1 MYEQIIGN
9 TILHLQQY
17 SSRFPNRRNHP
28 IFLFLCGGDDSNEEY
43 VCRAQVKEFL
53 INNSG
58 KSCLNQIQIVKP
70 ETFLNDYT
78 EIIDGIDLL
87 DLEAIIAE
95 LSDAILLFD
104 EAPGPICELGAFAM
118 VDATRDIM
126 TACIPLEH
134 KNDKSFIVQGPIRH
148 LESCNSELANV
159 IYLDIKCPFSSYE
172 LESYFYHLVEYAI
185 NQHRFTINTNQSD
198 VKLGSFCR
206 ECLDL
211 ISIFS
216 PIRDYE
222 LLSLYKRYKGFDDGK
237 SMTFTTNTIMHV
249 PNDFNYRIVFAYL
262 ASMGLVVY
270 ENGLLSMSGKVPGY
284 FMFNPRKRYDI
295 QLLRARLVSSYR
307 KDRERWADVCH
318 PEDVS

>member
-1 MYEQIIGN
+1 MYKQIIEN
-9 TILHLQQY
+9 TITQLRKC
-17 SSRFPNRRNHP
+17 SSKFPNRHNHP
-28 IFLFLCGGDDSNEEY
+28 IFLFLCGGDDSNEDY
-43 VCRAQVKEFL
+43 VCRVQTKEFL
-53 INNSG
+53 INNSDN
-58 KSCLNQIQIVKP
+58 SHLNQIQIVKP
-70 ETFLNDYT
+70 ETFLNDYV
-78 EIIDGIDLL
+78 EIINGIDLL

-104 EAPGPICELGAFAM
+104 EAPGPVCELGAFAM

-134 KNDKSFIVQGPIRH
+134 KNDKSFIAQGPIRH
-148 LESCNSELANV
+148 LECCNSELANV

-172 LESYFYHLVEYAI
+172 LESYFYHLAEYAI
-185 NQHRFTINTNQSD
+185 NQRRFAINTNQND

-211 ISIFS
+211 ISIFA

-222 LLSLYKRYKGFDDGK
+222 LLSLYKRYKGFDNGK
-237 SMTFTTNTIMHV
+237 SMTFTANAIMHI
-249 PNDFNYRIVFAYL
+249 PSNFNYRIVFAYL
-262 ASMGLVVY
+262 ASIGLVVY
-270 ENGLLSMSGKVPGY
+270 ENGMLFMTGKVPGY

-307 KDRERWADVCH
+307 KDRVRWDDVYH
-318 PEDVS
+318 PKNVS